1 MLSLLLFTFT
11 AVAVVDGVGAFA
23 VTVTDPSRTICA
35 EKIEA
40 NVFFNG
46 NKITRKTTQSKSG
59 SNNLKGVRNL

>member
-40 NVFFNG
+40 NVFF
-46 NKITRKTTQSKSG
+46 
-59 SNNLKGVRNL
+59 